1 MHRKAISGTA
11 NNMKLQ
17 KIFLLSTLMVS
28 QDHENLKRQ
37 QDAKGILNLAQD
49 FAGTLIKLSDDH
61 KELVPGKCL
70 LITALF
76 PFTPAFLGRSLKSG
90 YVFTS
95 ACHEPTCSLI
105 PLGRVPVLL

>member
-1 MHRKAISGTA
+1 MHRTAISGTA
-11 NNMKLQ
+11 NNVKLQ

-28 QDHENLKRQ
+28 QDHETSEEQ
-37 QDAKGILNLAQD
+37 QDARGILNPAQD
-49 FAGTLIKLSDDH
+49 FAGTLIKVSDER

-76 PFTPAFLGRSLKSG
+76 PLTPAFLGRSLKSG
-90 YVFTS
+90 YVSTS
-95 ACHEPTCSLI
+95 ACHELTCSLM